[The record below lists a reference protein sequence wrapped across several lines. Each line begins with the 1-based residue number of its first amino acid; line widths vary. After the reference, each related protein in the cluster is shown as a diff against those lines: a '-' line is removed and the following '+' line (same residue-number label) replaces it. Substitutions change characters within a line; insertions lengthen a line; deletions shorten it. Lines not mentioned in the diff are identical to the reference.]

1 MPLIGR
7 KLPSSVDVDQAL
19 VRGEEERAELRQL
32 NRMESNRLME
42 RWLSDEVFQQAQN
55 FLSRRKK

>member
-1 MPLIGR
+1 ME
-7 KLPSSVDVDQAL
+7 KSFHVDQAL

>member
-1 MPLIGR
+1 MEKSFHLEH
-7 KLPSSVDVDQAL
+7 VDQAL

>member
-1 MPLIGR
+1 
-7 KLPSSVDVDQAL
+7 
-19 VRGEEERAELRQL
+19 VRGETEREELRKL
-32 NRMESNRLME
+32 NREESNRLME